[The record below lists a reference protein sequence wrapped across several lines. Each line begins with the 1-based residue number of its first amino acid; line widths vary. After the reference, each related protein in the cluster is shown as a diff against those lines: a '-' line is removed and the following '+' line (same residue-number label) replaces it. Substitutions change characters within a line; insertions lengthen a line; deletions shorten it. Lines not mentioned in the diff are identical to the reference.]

1 MPLMAAAAKP
11 ALHEPEHLR
20 GTTLDNLHFPK
31 VVFEGSTHSFYP
43 RNDEKGQVFRELSTS
58 PLVWA
63 PSGAQAQ
70 GLGASDTEK
79 ERPQLR
85 IRDRDLG

>member
-1 MPLMAAAAKP
+1 MAAAAKP

-31 VVFEGSTHSFYP
+31 VVIEGFSISPITLETTKKDRFFGAFH
-43 RNDEKGQVFRELSTS
+43 V

-70 GLGASDTEK
+70 GSGSEDTK
-79 ERPQLR
+79 WHRSA
-85 IRDRDLG
+85 DAN